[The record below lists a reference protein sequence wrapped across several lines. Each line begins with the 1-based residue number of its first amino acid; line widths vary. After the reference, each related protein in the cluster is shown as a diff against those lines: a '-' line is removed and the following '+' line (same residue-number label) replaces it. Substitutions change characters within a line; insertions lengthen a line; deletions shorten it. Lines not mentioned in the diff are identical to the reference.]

1 MAEPSKEI
9 SDEALI
15 RVLAEYTNKAD
26 EIYQTYV
33 RMLVYALGFL
43 GFGVMSIASGIHL
56 IHVYLSP
63 SALSLLAIAITLAL
77 LLSYPFFATLM
88 RRSNVER
95 ATWQL
100 RRIYQLVSTRENL
113 GVRLD
118 SGTRLELELR
128 LSDAG
133 FILTQ
138 MKRFDRPEK
147 FAPFRRVGPESPFR
161 VLEPDDS
168 LLRFA
173 DPPAPPAPSP
183 DAPNHSTNPA

>member
-1 MAEPSKEI
+1 MSDVAKPI
-9 SDEALI
+9 SDEELI
-15 RVLAEYTNKAD
+15 RVLGEYTTKAAD
-26 EIYQTYV
+26 AYRTYNTQSV
-33 RMLVYALGFL
+33 AIMALAL
-43 GFGVMSIASGIHL
+43 AALFGLLSVSL
-56 IHVYLSP
+56 IITDFGALTYLLFGP
-63 SALSLLAIAITLAL
+63 ALLAVVVAYFYLQGTRTSVELA
-77 LLSYPFFATLM
+77 A
-88 RRSNVER
+88 
-95 ATWQL
+95 WHL
-100 RRIYQLVSTRENL
+100 RRIYQLVSRREDI

-128 LSDAG
+128 LSEAG
-133 FILTQ
+133 FLLTQ

-173 DPPAPPAPSP
+173 DPPAPPASIP